1 MKHKIL
7 EKIRS
12 SKLYA
17 LFRRLRYF
25 LHLKPMWHRFVAFS
39 KHYFGGLYD
48 RIDRHHVFLLGGG
61 LAFSLFVCIVPFT
74 LIIFWLL
81 GSFLN
86 SAEVELQ
93 IITLIETVIPYEGY
107 ADFVRQIIFDRVREV
122 IEFRNLAGFIGIV
135 GLFFAASGFASSLR
149 TVLNKVFGT
158 DLDVNLFLGK
168 LRDFIVI
175 LIVVLSFFI
184 TTMLLP
190 LVDFLS
196 SFAEA
201 TPYLQVFNKPIFQQ
215 FLSNSISFF
224 IMFFLFS
231 LMYKFMPIVKIRK
244 RSVLIGALWAALLWV
259 GAKVLFGYYLTQFQ
273 TFPRIYGAYALGVVV
288 AFWIYYTAVVFIIG
302 AEVGK
307 LFDER
312 LGKRIKDKEATDI
325 AEVVK

>member
-7 EKIRS
+7 EKIRA
-12 SKLYA
+12 SKPYL
-17 LFRRLRYF
+17 LFRRLRYY
-25 LHLKPMWHRFVAFS
+25 LHLKPMWHRFKAFS

-48 RIDRHHVFLLGGG
+48 RIDRHHVFLLSGG
-61 LAFSLFVCIVPFT
+61 LAFSLFVCIIPFT

-107 ADFVRQIIFDRVREV
+107 ADFVREIIFDRVREV
-122 IEFRNLAGFIGIV
+122 VEFRNLAGFVGIV

-158 DLDVNLFLGK
+158 DLDMNLFLGK

-190 LVDFLS
+190 LVDFFR
-196 SFAEA
+196 SFAEV

-215 FLSNSISFF
+215 FLSNSISFI
-224 IMFFLFS
+224 IMYFLFS

-259 GAKVLFGYYLTQFQ
+259 GAKVLFGMYLASFK
-273 TFPRIYGAYALGVVV
+273 TFSRIYGAYALGVVV

-302 AEVGK
+302 AEIGK

-312 LGKRIKDKEATDI
+312 VTLRRKDKEPTDI
-325 AEVVK
+325 SEVTK

>member
-1 MKHKIL
+1 
-7 EKIRS
+7 
-12 SKLYA
+12 
-17 LFRRLRYF
+17 
-25 LHLKPMWHRFVAFS
+25 MWHRFKTFS

>member
-1 MKHKIL
+1 
-7 EKIRS
+7 
-12 SKLYA
+12 
-17 LFRRLRYF
+17 
-25 LHLKPMWHRFVAFS
+25 MWHRFKTFS

-48 RIDRHHVFLLGGG
+48 RIDRHHVFLLSGG

-81 GSFLN
+81 GKFLN
-86 SAEVELQ
+86 SAEVEIQ

-107 ADFVRQIIFDRVREV
+107 ADFVKQIIFDRVREV
-122 IEFRNLAGFIGIV
+122 VEFRNLAGFVGIV

-158 DLDVNLFLGK
+158 DLDMNLLLGK

-190 LVDFLS
+190 LVDFFR
-196 SFAEA
+196 SFAEV

-215 FLSNSISFF
+215 FFSNSISFV
-224 IMFFLFS
+224 IMYFLFS
-231 LMYKFMPIVKIRK
+231 LMYKFIPIVKIRK

-259 GAKVLFGYYLTQFQ
+259 GAKVLFGMYLTSFT
-273 TFPRIYGAYALGVVV
+273 TFSRIYGAYALAVVV
-288 AFWIYYTAVVFIIG
+288 AFWIFYTAVVFIIG
-302 AEVGK
+302 AEIGK

-312 LGKRIKDKEATDI
+312 VTSRIRDKEPTDI
-325 AEVVK
+325 SEVAK

>member
-1 MKHKIL
+1 
-7 EKIRS
+7 
-12 SKLYA
+12 
-17 LFRRLRYF
+17 
-25 LHLKPMWHRFVAFS
+25 MWHRFVAFS

-302 AEVGK
+302 AEIGK

-312 LGKRIKDKEATDI
+312 LSKRIKDKEATDI

>member
-7 EKIRS
+7 EKIRV
-12 SKLYA
+12 SKPYL

-48 RIDRHHVFLLGGG
+48 RIDRHHVFLLSGG
-61 LAFSLFVCIVPFT
+61 LAFSLFVCIIPFT

-81 GSFLN
+81 GKFLN
-86 SAEVELQ
+86 SAEVEIQ

-107 ADFVRQIIFDRVREV
+107 ADFVREIIFDRVREV
-122 IEFRNLAGFIGIV
+122 VEFRNLAGFIGIV

-158 DLDVNLFLGK
+158 DLDINIFLGK

-175 LIVVLSFFI
+175 LIVVLSFLI

-190 LVDFLS
+190 LLDFFR

-201 TPYLQVFNKPIFQQ
+201 TPYLQVFNKPIFQH
-215 FLSNSISFF
+215 FFSTSISFI
-224 IMFFLFS
+224 IMYFLFT
-231 LMYKFMPIVKIRK
+231 LMYKFMPVVKIRK
-244 RSVLIGALWAALLWV
+244 RSVLIGALWAAVLWV
-259 GAKVLFGYYLTQFQ
+259 GAKVLFGIYLASFK
-273 TFPRIYGAYALGVVV
+273 TFSRIYGAYALGVVV

-302 AEVGK
+302 AEIGK

-312 LGKRIKDKEATDI
+312 LNIRIKNKQASNI
-325 AEVVK
+325 SEVRK